1 VAADPVSEIGRRSI
15 SMVGIEWQLVLL
27 PSAKP
32 LDQLRDFA
40 DDAFFDW
47 LITSLFLHSSR
58 RYGDA

>member
-1 VAADPVSEIGRRSI
+1 
-15 SMVGIEWQLVLL
+15 MVGIEWQLVLL